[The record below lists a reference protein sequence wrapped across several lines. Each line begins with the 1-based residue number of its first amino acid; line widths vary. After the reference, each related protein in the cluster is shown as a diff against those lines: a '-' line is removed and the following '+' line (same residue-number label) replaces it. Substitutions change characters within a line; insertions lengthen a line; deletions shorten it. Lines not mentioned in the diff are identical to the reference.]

1 LVLFKQGTHELQSS
15 TNKTLPAKS
24 RGRKNP
30 PQQPTPTSSA
40 STTQFG
46 LTGYSSAPTYTMT
59 PAFYSIQSQISQNT
73 SSHIIPNPTHT
84 LYSTNVSG
92 NHSSYQMPPA
102 AASTFLPVMYW
113 PPPPPTAYFTGY
125 YPSTFGYRSFPSTA
139 SYMSFQTRPYYYN
152 HPTCNLSSEKLLEG
166 NGKNESGLGE
176 IKSDTDSNSGGCT
189 ELHKQGP

>member
-1 LVLFKQGTHELQSS
+1 MSPSYKTVFQFIETTLKGNLFSSGRTDEDAEGEDLFIQHPIACNNGIHELQSS

-24 RGRKNP
+24 RGRKNA
-30 PQQPTPTSSA
+30 PQQPTPMSSA

-59 PAFYSIQSQISQNT
+59 PSFYSIQSKISQNT
-73 SSHIIPNPTHT
+73 YSHMPNPTHT

-92 NHSSYQMPPA
+92 NHSSYQMLPPQPA

-113 PPPPPTAYFTGY
+113 PPPPPTAYFPRY
-125 YPSTFGYRSFPSTA
+125 YPSAFGYQSFPSTE

-152 HPTCNLSSEKLLEG
+152 
-166 NGKNESGLGE
+166 
-176 IKSDTDSNSGGCT
+176 
-189 ELHKQGP
+189 